1 MRWSER
7 RRGKLLTLSLLLA
20 LPAWPAAA
28 GEPSPAS
35 SCAVAE
41 SDAGALLA
49 QIRAQGQVLE
59 RRERLVHER
68 EQTDAAAQK
77 ETSLRLQELE
87 ALRLGVEE
95 RLARLDAATE
105 ERVARLADL
114 YGRMPPERA
123 AALIDALE
131 PDLSVKIL
139 ESMRRP
145 RAAAVLAELPDA
157 RAADLSRRILR
168 PHAETDGSP
177 PLTSAAKRRMG
188 SGAASVP

>member
-1 MRWSER
+1 M
-7 RRGKLLTLSLLLA
+7 
-20 LPAWPAAA
+20 
-28 GEPSPAS
+28 
-35 SCAVAE
+35 
-41 SDAGALLA
+41 LA

-59 RRERLVHER
+59 RRERLVRER

-105 ERVARLADL
+105 ERVTRLADL

-123 AALIDALE
+123 AVLIDALE
-131 PDLSVKIL
+131 PDLSAQIL

-145 RAAAVLAELPDA
+145 RAAAVLAELPGA
-157 RAADLSRRILR
+157 RAADLSRRIVR
-168 PHAETDGSP
+168 PHAAMDASP
-177 PLTSAAKRRMG
+177 PLASAVKRRTS

>member
-7 RRGKLLTLSLLLA
+7 RRGRLLALSLLLA
-20 LPAWPAAA
+20 LAAWPAAA
-28 GEPSPAS
+28 GEPSTGS
-35 SCAVAE
+35 SCARAE

-123 AALIDALE
+123 AVLIDALE
-131 PDLSVKIL
+131 PDLSAQIL

-145 RAAAVLAELPDA
+145 RAAAVLAALPGA
-157 RAADLSRRILR
+157 RAADLSRRIVR
-168 PHAETDGSP
+168 PHAAMNASP
-177 PLTSAAKRRMG
+177 PLASAAKRRMG

>member
-7 RRGKLLTLSLLLA
+7 RRGRLLALSLLLA
-20 LPAWPAAA
+20 AVAWPAAA
-28 GEPSPAS
+28 GELLPGS

-49 QIRAQGQVLE
+49 QIRAQGQ
-59 RRERLVHER
+59 
-68 EQTDAAAQK
+68 
-77 ETSLRLQELE
+77 ELE
-87 ALRLGVEE
+87 ALRLGVEK

-123 AALIDALE
+123 AVLIDALE
-131 PDLSVKIL
+131 PDLSAKIL

-145 RAAAVLAELPDA
+145 RAAAVLAELSGA
-157 RAADLSRRILR
+157 RAADLSRRIVR
-168 PHAETDGSP
+168 PHAATEGSP
-177 PLTSAAKRRMG
+177 PLPSAAEKRIG
-188 SGAASVP
+188 SGAASIP

>member
-7 RRGKLLTLSLLLA
+7 RRGRLLALSLLLA

-28 GEPSPAS
+28 GEPSPSS
-35 SCAVAE
+35 SCAHAE

-59 RRERLVHER
+59 RRERLVRER

-77 ETSLRLQELE
+77 QTSLRLQELE

-123 AALIDALE
+123 AVLIDALE
-131 PDLSVKIL
+131 PDLSARIL

-145 RAAAVLAELPDA
+145 RAAAVLAELPDT

-168 PHAETDGSP
+168 PHAATAVSP
-177 PLTSAAKRRMG
+177 PLANAAKKRMG
-188 SGAASVP
+188 SGAASIP